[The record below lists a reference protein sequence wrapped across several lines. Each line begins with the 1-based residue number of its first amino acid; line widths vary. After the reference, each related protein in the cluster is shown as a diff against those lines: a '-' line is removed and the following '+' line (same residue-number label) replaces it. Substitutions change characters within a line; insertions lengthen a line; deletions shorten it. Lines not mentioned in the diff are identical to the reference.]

1 MDSLL
6 NLLNKN
12 IVFDNKIYKIVKLSR
27 IYIYGLEYKTDQQL
41 VLNNDILLHT
51 LGNKHIYNSFLNEL
65 EQTPTKFNG
74 ANFFDY
80 TVLNDDSNIEN
91 IYSFKK
97 Q

>member
-6 NLLNKN
+6 NLINKN
-12 IVFDNKIYKIVKLSR
+12 IVFENKIYKIVKLSR

-65 EQTPTKFNG
+65 EQTPIKINRSKFLIIQ
-74 ANFFDY
+74 Y
-80 TVLNDDSNIEN
+80 
-91 IYSFKK
+91 
-97 Q
+97 